1 MAANGLKS
9 PCMNNLHFRVIAMML
24 AYVVLRFFGGSLG
37 ELVLYPVTLLVTF
50 LHEFGHALGAI
61 LTGGSVRSLQINPDG
76 SGYTVTLGGSP
87 GIVLMGGYLGSALL
101 GNVLFRIGA
110 KHPSLTNI
118 TLTTLA
124 CLMALAGVVWF
135 ESFISTAI
143 LFGFAAM
150 LFVVAR
156 NKGWGQDVLMFLG
169 LAAVLYIIQDFDVGP
184 KSDLAMYEQ
193 EVGIFSSQV
202 WKYVWLSVA
211 GAIFFLNL
219 KEVFGKR

>member
-1 MAANGLKS
+1 
-9 PCMNNLHFRVIAMML
+9 MNNLHYRALGMML
-24 AYVVLRFFGGSLG
+24 IYVVLRFFGGSFG
-37 ELVLYPVTLLVTF
+37 GIVLYPVTLLVTF

-61 LTGGSVRSLQINPDG
+61 LTGGAVRAMQINPDG
-76 SGYTVTLGGSP
+76 SGYTVTVGGSP

-110 KHPSLTNI
+110 KHPSLTTF

-135 ESFISTAI
+135 ESFVSTAI
-143 LFGFAAM
+143 LFGFAAL

-156 NKGWGQDVLMFLG
+156 NKDWGQDVLMFLG

-184 KSDLAMYEQ
+184 KSDLAMYEK
-193 EVGIFSSQV
+193 EVGVFSSQV
-202 WKYVWLSVA
+202 WKYVWLGVA
-211 GAIFFLNL
+211 GAIFYLNL
-219 KEVFGKR
+219 KEVFGKK